1 MPAVKEPALI
11 AIIGVGGV
19 VVGAVGGGLV
29 QSALARAERRRAGR
43 AAAVVLR
50 MELHDAEKAI
60 SDLRELRAWDEM
72 ITDWDAYAAI
82 WALYRDRL
90 ASVLNT
96 KAFAKVAAA
105 FACLA
110 SLKRSYQRD
119 TLNSFPQRAG
129 TPDAESASV
138 YRHLAGLWGSHQRKA
153 QQPAFDP
160 TDEYLALY
168 LRTVQEAKRIVLKAS
183 FRWWEMRHRE
193 KALAEQGPPKA
204 PTS

>member
-1 MPAVKEPALI
+1 
-11 AIIGVGGV
+11 
-19 VVGAVGGGLV
+19 
-29 QSALARAERRRAGR
+29 
-43 AAAVVLR
+43 

-60 SDLRELRAWDEM
+60 SDLRELRAWGEM

-90 ASVLNT
+90 ASVLRT

-105 FACLA
+105 FGCLA
-110 SLKRSYQRD
+110 SLRRSNERD
-119 TLNSFPQRAG
+119 T
-129 TPDAESASV
+129 
-138 YRHLAGLWGSHQRKA
+138 
-153 QQPAFDP
+153 QQSRPAWFWRTVAFDP

-168 LRTVQEAKRIVLKAS
+168 LKTVQQAKRIVLKAS
-183 FRWWEMRHRE
+183 FRWWEMRYRK

>member
-1 MPAVKEPALI
+1 
-11 AIIGVGGV
+11 
-19 VVGAVGGGLV
+19 
-29 QSALARAERRRAGR
+29 
-43 AAAVVLR
+43 
-50 MELHDAEKAI
+50 
-60 SDLRELRAWDEM
+60 M

-119 TLNSFPQRAG
+119 TQNSFSQRAG

-168 LRTVQEAKRIVLKAS
+168 LETVQEAKRIVLKAS
-183 FRWWEMRHRE
+183 FGWWEMRHRK